1 MTGLMLQMHGFVPSV
16 CDRADVIETKFWVVN
31 GGQHYGNNEQQNYHF
46 ADTTA
51 SYILQLLYMDYIP
64 RSLKDFFSDPKVTFV
79 GVGAGRDVAKLR
91 AEYGL
96 SCSSISD
103 VREVTLSLWPYVL

>member
-1 MTGLMLQMHGFVPSV
+1 
-16 CDRADVIETKFWVVN
+16 
-31 GGQHYGNNEQQNYHF
+31 
-46 ADTTA
+46 
-51 SYILQLLYMDYIP
+51 MDYIP

-79 GVGAGRDVAKLR
+79 GVGDGVGAERDVAKLR

-103 VREVTLSLWPYVL
+103 AREVTLSLWPYVL

>member
-1 MTGLMLQMHGFVPSV
+1 
-16 CDRADVIETKFWVVN
+16 
-31 GGQHYGNNEQQNYHF
+31 
-46 ADTTA
+46 
-51 SYILQLLYMDYIP
+51 MDYIP
-64 RSLKDFFSDPKVTFV
+64 RSLKDIFSDPKVTFV
-79 GVGAGRDVAKLR
+79 GAGAGRDVAKLR

>member
-1 MTGLMLQMHGFVPSV
+1 
-16 CDRADVIETKFWVVN
+16 VN

-64 RSLKDFFSDPKVTFV
+64 RSLKDIFSDPKVTFV
-79 GVGAGRDVAKLR
+79 GAGAGRDVAKLR

-96 SCSSISD
+96 SCSS
-103 VREVTLSLWPYVL
+103 TYF